1 MGLKHIYKV
10 FFVNA
15 CTKCGHHL
23 NWSFEKSDKC
33 PACGTVYD
41 PSYRTGSIVPLL
53 FVSWFLLLFFLAFA
67 SEHIILSAPFALF
80 SFASYIAI
88 RDMEKKQVVCFVFF
102 FVLICNA
109 ICSHAVLM
117 TTSVL
122 LSYLVCMFGIV
133 AKDISES
140 ALKIPRLY
148 DLNEQIYILT
158 SEVIP
163 DFVALSAT
171 CAIIVGGFPYGV
183 FELHSPGRMSLE
195 PFVYMCSFGVV
206 GLFIYAYVAP
216 ILVKP
221 TEMTKTIISVILAWI
236 ASLKVC
242 CFENGFL
249 GVVLIVFSSVYS
261 FFFVFNFISRSFSNA
276 AIGPVANIL
285 AMMLKYNGGLTEK
298 SRDISISLFVE
309 LGFSRKNIRAAL
321 EETEKHLANPNLN
334 ITSHINSAKTKLTTN
349 NKIALVEAL
358 FKISSQNGIY
368 RAEMELLDQIMNSF
382 KISAKKRAELIKKH
396 QKYFVGFQW
405 EEAGTEEKKEQKRE
419 QKRHKRA
426 ASENGLLQ
434 NVSEAFALLGLKPGT
449 DFYEVKRTYRRL
461 AMKNHPDKFANAP
474 EAERHAA
481 NIRMKE
487 LNKAFAT
494 IEKHAK
500 R

>member
-1 MGLKHIYKV
+1 
-10 FFVNA
+10 
-15 CTKCGHHL
+15 
-23 NWSFEKSDKC
+23 
-33 PACGTVYD
+33 
-41 PSYRTGSIVPLL
+41 
-53 FVSWFLLLFFLAFA
+53 
-67 SEHIILSAPFALF
+67 
-80 SFASYIAI
+80 
-88 RDMEKKQVVCFVFF
+88 
-102 FVLICNA
+102 
-109 ICSHAVLM
+109 M
-117 TTSVL
+117 TL
-122 LSYLVCMFGIV
+122 
-133 AKDISES
+133 
-140 ALKIPRLY
+140 
-148 DLNEQIYILT
+148 Q
-158 SEVIP
+158 
-163 DFVALSAT
+163 
-171 CAIIVGGFPYGV
+171 
-183 FELHSPGRMSLE
+183 
-195 PFVYMCSFGVV
+195 
-206 GLFIYAYVAP
+206 
-216 ILVKP
+216 
-221 TEMTKTIISVILAWI
+221 
-236 ASLKVC
+236 
-242 CFENGFL
+242 
-249 GVVLIVFSSVYS
+249 
-261 FFFVFNFISRSFSNA
+261 
-276 AIGPVANIL
+276 
-285 AMMLKYNGGLTEK
+285 YNGGLTEK

-405 EEAGTEEKKEQKRE
+405 GEAGTEEKKEQKRE
-419 QKRHKRA
+419 QKRHKRE
-426 ASENGLLQ
+426 ASGNGLLQ

-500 R
+500 RLNASFGFIWNF